1 MARLL
6 VLVALTVAAAPA
18 AAADRKGPL
27 EFVPASAR
35 IVVSVENPRK
45 LADAVLTL
53 DAVKQ
58 AEALAPVRTVLDSA
72 AARRVFQMLAYSEKE
87 LGAKWPELL
96 DQLAGDG
103 VALGAQFGDK
113 APALLVLRGTDE
125 RQVEKAYALLFRVI
139 GEEMARQGS
148 NERPVREERA
158 GLEAVRIGNDIH
170 TARVGATVF
179 VSNKAEALQ
188 AGIDLALKQGSGES
202 VAGKTAAARKLLPKD
217 PLAWV
222 WVDFAAVKESKEAKD
237 FFDATR
243 QDFLQTLVVGSTI
256 DCLKRSDFVAA
267 GFYRESGGLRLTVRL
282 PAGRDAFPPEFAL
295 HVPPAGTPGSLPL
308 LEPPGVLYSQSFH
321 LDIGAA
327 WKHRDKLINDEVRK
341 QIEEG
346 EKQLSKF
353 LPGPVKLGE
362 LLEMWGPYHRIVVA
376 DNDALPYKKQPSDR
390 LPAFAYVAAMR
401 DAKFGQS
408 VESIVRGA
416 AIIATLQLGLKSVE
430 ETHDG
435 IKIVGYRF
443 PEDRPLA
450 NDPGGLRFNFE
461 PCFAVVGDQFVAA
474 STIAMC
480 KKTIAE
486 VKRTAGKTGAA
497 AVWRAGV
504 YAAGA
509 AAALA
514 SLPEPLITDA
524 ILEQGVG
531 IEEARKQVNELA
543 AWLRTLGT
551 ARVEIDERAT
561 EYRFD
566 VMWEYKTDGTTKHT
580 KDTKVNEDKK

>member
-6 VLVALTVAAAPA
+6 VLAALTAVTVAAAPA
-18 AAADRKGPL
+18 AAADRSDPL
-27 EFVPASAR
+27 EFVPGSAR
-35 IVVSVENPRK
+35 LVVSVENPRK
-45 LADAVLTL
+45 LAEAVLAL
-53 DAVKQ
+53 DAVKR
-58 AEALAPVRTVLDSA
+58 AEALAPVRTALESA
-72 AARRVFQMLAYSEKE
+72 TARRVFQMLAYFEKE

-103 VALGAQFGDK
+103 VALGAEFGDK
-113 APALLVLRGTDE
+113 APALLVLRGTDGKRVE
-125 RQVEKAYALLFRVI
+125 RAYALLFRVL
-139 GEEMARQGS
+139 EEELARQGT
-148 NERPVREERA
+148 PVRPARDQRDGYEV
-158 GLEAVRIGNDIH
+158 VRIGNDVH

-188 AGIDLALKQGSGES
+188 AGLDLALKPGSGAS

-217 PLAWV
+217 PLAWA
-222 WVDFAAVKESKEAKD
+222 WVDFAAVKQSKEAKD

-256 DCLKRSDFVAA
+256 DCLRRSEFVAA
-267 GFYRESGGLRLTVRL
+267 GFYQEPGGLRLTVRL
-282 PAGRDAFPPEFAL
+282 PAGRAAFPPEFAL

-308 LEPPGVLYSQSFH
+308 LEPPGVLYSQSFY
-321 LDIGAA
+321 LDLGAG

-353 LPGPVKLGE
+353 IPGSVKFGE
-362 LLEMWGPYHRIVVA
+362 LLEMWGPHHRIVVA
-376 DNDALPYKKQPSDR
+376 DGDALPYKRQPSDR
-390 LPAFAYVAAMR
+390 LPAFAYVTAMR

-408 VESIVRGA
+408 VESVVRGG
-416 AIIATLQLGLKSVE
+416 AILATFQFGLKSVE

-435 IKIVGYRF
+435 VKIVGYRF
-443 PEDRPLA
+443 PEDKPLDA
-450 NDPGGLRFNFE
+450 DPGGLRFNFE

-486 VKRTAGKTGAA
+486 VKRTAGASGGA
-497 AVWRAGV
+497 AVWRASA

-509 AAALA
+509 ASALA

-531 IEEARKQVNELA
+531 IEEARRQVNELA

-551 ARVEIDERAT
+551 ARIEIDERDT

-566 VMWEYKTDGTTKHT
+566 VVWEYKK
-580 KDTKVNEDKK
+580 

>member
-6 VLVALTVAAAPA
+6 VLAALTVAAAPA
-18 AAADRKGPL
+18 SAADGKHPL
-27 EFVPASAR
+27 EFVPGSAR
-35 IVVSVENPRK
+35 LVVSVENPRQ
-45 LADAVLTL
+45 LAEAVLAL

-72 AARRVFQMLAYSEKE
+72 TARRVFQMLAYFEKE

-96 DQLAGDG
+96 DQLAGG
-103 VALGAQFGDK
+103 GAALGADFGDN

-125 RQVEKAYALLFRVI
+125 RQVGKAYALLFRVL
-139 GEEMARQGS
+139 EEELARQGS
-148 NERPVREERA
+148 PLLPVRESRA
-158 GLEAVRIGNDIH
+158 GLESVRIGNDVH
-170 TARVGATVF
+170 TARVGATVL

-188 AGIDLALKQGSGES
+188 AAIDLALKQGAGES

-222 WVDFAAVKESKEAKD
+222 WVNFAAVKEAKEAKD

-243 QDFLQTLVVGSTI
+243 KDFLQTLVVGSTI
-256 DCLKRSDFVAA
+256 DCLKHSDFVAA
-267 GFYRESGGLRLTVRL
+267 GLYREPTGLRLALRL
-282 PAGRDAFPPEFAL
+282 PAGRDAFPSEFAL
-295 HVPPAGTPGSLPL
+295 HVPDAGAPGSLPL
-308 LEPPGVLYSQSFH
+308 LEPAGVLYSQSFY
-321 LDIGAA
+321 LDLGAG
-327 WKHRDKLINDEVRK
+327 WKHRDKLINEEVRK
-341 QIEEG
+341 QIEMG
-346 EKQLSKF
+346 EQQVSKF

-376 DNDALPYKKQPSDR
+376 DNDTLPYQTQPSDR
-390 LPAFAYVAAMR
+390 LPAFAYVTAMR
-401 DAKFGQS
+401 DPKFGQS
-408 VESIVRGA
+408 VESIVRGG
-416 AIIATLQLGLKSVE
+416 AILATFQFGLKSVE
-430 ETHDG
+430 QTHDG
-435 IKIVGYRF
+435 VKIVGYRF
-443 PEDRPLA
+443 PEDKPLA

-480 KKTIAE
+480 KKTIDE
-486 VKRTAGKTGAA
+486 VRRTAGKSGAA

-504 YAAGA
+504 YATGG

-531 IEEARKQVNELA
+531 IEEARKQVDALA

-566 VMWEYKTDGTTKHT
+566 VVWEYKQAR
-580 KDTKVNEDKK
+580 

>member
-1 MARLL
+1 MARLFL
-6 VLVALTVAAAPA
+6 LAALTAITTAAAPVSA
-18 AAADRKGPL
+18 AERKHPL
-27 EFVPASAR
+27 EFVPDSAR
-35 IVVSVENPRK
+35 IVVSVENPRS
-45 LADAVLTL
+45 LAEAALAL

-58 AEALAPVRTVLDSA
+58 AEPLAPVRAVLDSA
-72 AARRVFQMLAYSEKE
+72 TARRVFQMLSYFEKE

-125 RQVEKAYALLFRVI
+125 KQVEKAYALLFRVL
-139 GEEMARQGS
+139 EEELARQGTPL
-148 NERPVREERA
+148 RPVKEQRDGHEVA
-158 GLEAVRIGNDIH
+158 RIGNDVH

-188 AGIDLALKQGSGES
+188 AGLDLALKQGSGEP
-202 VAGKTAAARKLLPKD
+202 VAGKKALSDARKLLPKD

-222 WVDFAAVKESKEAKD
+222 WINFAAVKESKEAKD

-256 DCLKRSDFVAA
+256 DCLRRSDFVAA
-267 GFYRESGGLRLTVRL
+267 GLYREPGGFRLAVRL

-308 LEPPGVLYSQSFH
+308 LEPPGVLYSQSFY
-321 LDIGAA
+321 LDIGAG
-327 WKHRDKLINDEVRK
+327 WKHRDKLINEEVRK

-346 EKQLSKF
+346 EKQVSKF
-353 LPGPVKLGE
+353 LPGSVKLGE

-376 DNDALPYKKQPSDR
+376 NNDTLPYKTQPSDR
-390 LPAFAYVAAMR
+390 LPAFAYVTAMR
-401 DAKFGQS
+401 DPKFGQS
-408 VESIVRGA
+408 VESIIRGA
-416 AIIATLQLGLKSVE
+416 AILVTFQFGLKSVE

-435 IKIVGYRF
+435 VKIVGYRF
-443 PEDRPLA
+443 PEDKPLA

-461 PCFAVVGDQFVAA
+461 PCFAVVGDQFIAA

-486 VKRTAGKTGAA
+486 VKRTAEKSGGA
-497 AVWRAGV
+497 AVWRACA
-504 YAAGA
+504 YAVGA
-509 AAALA
+509 ASALA

-531 IEEARKQVNELA
+531 IEEARKQVNELV

-551 ARVEIDERAT
+551 ARIEIDERDT
-561 EYRFD
+561 EYQFD
-566 VMWEYKTDGTTKHT
+566 VVWEYKK
-580 KDTKVNEDKK
+580 